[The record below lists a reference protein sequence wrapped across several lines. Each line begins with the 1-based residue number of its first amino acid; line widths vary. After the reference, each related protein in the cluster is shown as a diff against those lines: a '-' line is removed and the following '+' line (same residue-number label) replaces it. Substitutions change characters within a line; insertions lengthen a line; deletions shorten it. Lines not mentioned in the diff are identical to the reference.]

1 MPLKIVTLVSLTS
14 IVSFLLVKVGNR
26 KWTLTISI
34 SWFEDFWIGATCYR
48 GAPSRQSAGPPHL
61 SWNVTKPGIG
71 IVVVVECVA
80 AIFALVDVCS
90 SIGVAFTI
98 SDLLRSRR
106 R

>member
-1 MPLKIVTLVSLTS
+1 MENGLSQCLFHDSRTFGLVLLAIEGLRLVSRLD
-14 IVSFLLVKVGNR
+14 LH
-26 KWTLTISI
+26 I
-34 SWFEDFWIGATCYR
+34 SWNA
-48 GAPSRQSAGPPHL
+48 
-61 SWNVTKPGIG
+61 TKPGIG
-71 IVVVVECVA
+71 IVVAVERVA